1 MSMEASQFL
10 QILDVIVIPAIGGL
24 AWWLQQSRAETD
36 KVKAELAA
44 FKVEVA
50 TVRATNGFITEVRD
64 ELRNDVQR
72 LEQKLDRLLEIHM
85 GQQRPAE

>member
-1 MSMEASQFL
+1 MEASQFL